1 MSDTTFYREPVLAR
15 LQELLHQ
22 AADKAGPD
30 SILADL
36 KTAVFK
42 AVNARLGRNPAA
54 HPEALDAAARLA
66 RLIDP
71 LADVVGDLLTEA
83 AAVFGPVRHDPYA
96 RVLVLHA
103 RQGDVT
109 SPLLSLAPPVD
120 LSAGRL
126 AKLFGVIIAAASV
139 RGGRVSDAVRLLC
152 ESTGAVPACNSPEFV
167 TRPSLPDGCLPETI
181 DARVRSWW
189 NIIPAG
195 RYHSML
201 IDHASVPSDSPADA
215 PRMVTDDGTDITESL
230 LRMAPAELSEHLSAG
245 SMPLLSWA
253 TLNNLAEVTA
263 DRLFAARRA
272 HGVTAPLTLDP
283 YPIPDG
289 SWESAPELLA
299 SLTFDSRSP
308 AARWAEIVEK
318 ADAAVYLARFKIRPA
333 SDDPVECRRNLL
345 AALSMVAELPEKQAA
360 PA

>member
-1 MSDTTFYREPVLAR
+1 M
-15 LQELLHQ
+15 
-22 AADKAGPD
+22 
-30 SILADL
+30 ADL

-42 AVNARLGRNPAA
+42 AVDARLGRNPAA
-54 HPEALDAAARLA
+54 HPKVLDAAARLA

-83 AAVFGPVRHDPYA
+83 AAAFGPARHDPYA

-103 RQGDVT
+103 KQGDVT

-120 LSAGRL
+120 LSAGWL
-126 AKLFGVIIAAASV
+126 AKLFGATIAAVSV
-139 RGGRVSDAVRLLC
+139 RGGRISDAVKLLC
-152 ESTGAVPACNSPEFV
+152 ESTGSVPACNSPEF
-167 TRPSLPDGCLPETI
+167 TPRPPLPHGCLPETM

-201 IDHASVPSDSPADA
+201 IDHASVPSDPPADA
-215 PRMVTDDGTDITESL
+215 PRMITDDGTDITENL
-230 LRMAPAELSEHLSAG
+230 LRMAPAELSEHLSVG

-253 TLNNLAEVTA
+253 TLNNLSEVTA

-272 HGVTAPLTLDP
+272 HGVTAPLTINP
-283 YPIPDG
+283 YPTPDG
-289 SWESAPELLA
+289 SEEDAPKLLA

-318 ADAAVYLARFKIRPA
+318 ADAAVYLAQFKIRPA
-333 SDDPVECRRNLL
+333 SDDQVECRRNML
-345 AALSMVAELPEKQAA
+345 AALSMVAELPKKQTA